1 VYDKASSTGKMQG
14 RGVTNFT
21 VDKPSHAYTTATT
34 EFDDALV
41 SRGIVT
47 TEQVML
53 AKGASPEEA
62 LRLMREKEKKGDFLS
77 SDKIRET
84 TDLQQ
89 SQESNDSDADSFDD
103 EDDEFF
109 ARYREERLAH
119 LSNTDSA
126 TVEHISR
133 GDWSCRVNDVS
144 RDKWVL
150 VTLLDFSLG
159 NRRQEVLQELNHLA
173 RQYASQVS
181 LVTIEATEA
190 IPNWPSERV
199 PAMFA
204 YRDGIKQQE
213 WITTQSGTFP
223 TRGQLEQLL
232 QKWNILDC
240 NKTY

>member
-1 VYDKASSTGKMQG
+1 MQG

-21 VDKPSHAYTTATT
+21 ADKPSHAYTTGTT

-62 LRLMREKEKKGDFLS
+62 LRLTREKEKKG
-77 SDKIRET
+77 RET
-84 TDLQQ
+84 TELQQ
-89 SQESNDSDADSFDD
+89 SQESKDKDSDSDTDSFDD
-103 EDDEFF
+103 GDDEFF

-119 LSNTDSA
+119 LINTNST
-126 TVEHISR
+126 TVDHISR
-133 GDWSCRVNDVS
+133 GDWSCRVNDAS

-159 NRRQEVLQELNHLA
+159 NRRQEVLQELNHIA
-173 RQYASQVS
+173 RQHASQVS

-213 WITTQSGTFP
+213 WITTQNGTFP
-223 TRGQLEQLL
+223 TRGQLEHLL